1 MKTDSELQRD
11 VLDELKWEPS
21 INAAHIGVSVKD
33 GIAILS
39 GHVDSYW
46 ERFMAERA
54 AKRVRGVK
62 AIANEIEVVLP
73 GISRRSDEDIAAAVV
88 KALQSHVGVPEEKIK
103 VTVSQ
108 GWVKLEGE
116 VEWGYQKDDAEH
128 AVRSL
133 SGVTGVSNLIA
144 VKPRVAPTELKAKI
158 EDAFRRSAEL
168 DARRI
173 SVEVDGGKVIL
184 RGTVRL
190 VRREIGGHDGGL
202 VGPGGLQRREPDHR
216 RTVATHR
223 DEDVV
228 TNPRPTV
235 LSGHRRQEHERSSSV
250 LDGAA
255 ASRWPRRLRDHRWTG
270 MGATRFLLVVLPRPI
285 KEQRGGDPD
294 LRRRG
299 RLSHRGGE
307 PDRG

>member
-33 GIAILS
+33 SIVTLS
-39 GHVDSYW
+39 GHLDSYW

-103 VTVSQ
+103 VTVSK

-116 VEWGYQKDDAEH
+116 VEWGYQKDDAER

-133 SGVTGVSNLIA
+133 SGVTGASNLIT

-184 RGTVRL
+184 RGTVRSL
-190 VRREIGGHDGGL
+190 AEKAEATRAAWSA
-202 VGPGGLQRREPDHR
+202 PG
-216 RTVATHR
+216 V
-223 DEDVV
+223 
-228 TNPRPTV
+228 
-235 LSGHRRQEHERSSSV
+235 SSV
-250 LDGAA
+250 ENLII
-255 ASRWPRRLRDHRWTG
+255 
-270 MGATRFLLVVLPRPI
+270 V
-285 KEQRGGDPD
+285 
-294 LRRRG
+294 
-299 RLSHRGGE
+299 E
-307 PDRG
+307 P

>member
-33 GIAILS
+33 GIVTLS

-116 VEWGYQKDDAEH
+116 VEWGYQKDDAER

-184 RGTVRL
+184 RGTVRSFAEKAAAT
-190 VRREIGGHDGGL
+190 RAAWSA
-202 VGPGGLQRREPDHR
+202 PG
-216 RTVATHR
+216 V
-223 DEDVV
+223 
-228 TNPRPTV
+228 
-235 LSGHRRQEHERSSSV
+235 SSV
-250 LDGAA
+250 ENLII
-255 ASRWPRRLRDHRWTG
+255 
-270 MGATRFLLVVLPRPI
+270 V
-285 KEQRGGDPD
+285 
-294 LRRRG
+294 
-299 RLSHRGGE
+299 E
-307 PDRG
+307 P